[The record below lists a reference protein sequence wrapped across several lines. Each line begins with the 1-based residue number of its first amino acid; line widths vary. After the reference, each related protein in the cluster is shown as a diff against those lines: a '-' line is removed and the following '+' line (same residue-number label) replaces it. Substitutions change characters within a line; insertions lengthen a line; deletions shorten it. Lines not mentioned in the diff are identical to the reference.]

1 MYIQLGNLN
10 KESIYILTNNIVS
23 LIPMRAKLGKCYTV
37 HLETLLAVIQETFS
51 YIIQSKLDQVSPVN
65 TFLATKLNH

>member
-37 HLETLLAVIQETFS
+37 HLETLLAVIQNTFS
-51 YIIQSKLDQVSPVN
+51 YII
-65 TFLATKLNH
+65 